1 MEEQIVSLR
10 KDIVI
15 SFLLDSFFCLTLLLY
30 GISSLIGGNISPLAI
45 ISLIIGIFQSITI
58 RNIFE
63 NIKSGEIQKVN
74 SNFNLIGIINLVIS
88 VILYLLVLLAI
99 FAQYLMDP
107 TIGLDTLILYVI
119 YYTAIFLGLGF
130 ISGIYSLITSRR
142 SL

>member
-15 SFLLDSFFCLTLLLY
+15 SFSLDSFFCLTLLLY

-74 SNFNLIGIINLVIS
+74 SNFNLIGIINLIIS
-88 VILYLLVLLAI
+88 VILYLLILLAI

>member
-107 TIGLDTLILYVI
+107 AIGLDTLILYVI